1 MANTN
6 ATQRRAGT
14 NIASG
19 KGDAATIKTLVATVE
34 IPATSASA
42 DTVTFGY
49 IPSNARILP
58 SSRLYND
65 DCATSGS
72 PTLDIGLGAVN
83 SNLANADDPDAI
95 GNGFALSSA
104 GSDVVVISEIANVG
118 LPAWDFVAS
127 EASDPGG
134 VLKVYGTVRDA
145 ATVAAG
151 TASIQIDYT
160 LD

>member
-6 ATQRRAGT
+6 ATQRRTDNNLSA
-14 NIASG
+14 G
-19 KGDAATIKTLVATVE
+19 KGDAATIKSLCATVE
-34 IPATSASA
+34 LAAASSA
-42 DTVTFGY
+42 DTITFGY

-65 DCATSGS
+65 DLATSGS
-72 PTLDIGLGAVN
+72 PTLDIGLGAVDG
-83 SNLANADDPDAI
+83 NLANADDPDAI

-104 GSDVVVISEIANVG
+104 GSDVVIISDMANAG

-127 EASDPGG
+127 ESTNPGG
-134 VLKVYGTVRDA
+134 DLKVYGTVVDA
-145 ATVAAG
+145 ATTATG
-151 TASIQIDYT
+151 TVTVQIDYV